1 LVHGEGDSSWN
12 NGTQCKV
19 PIGDRNFTLRNALM
33 PPMERRA
40 STDAKDTPWTLADG
54 RAGNLRQALALA
66 GALGHGASRHWTL
79 EARAPWRWV
88 APRAWP
94 MSSHAFGAD
103 FAQALLSPPQ
113 LAIGCG
119 RRAALAT
126 RLLREH
132 GSKVVQILD
141 PRIDTRRWDLV
152 VAPEHDGL
160 RGDNVLTLLGS
171 LHPVDDHWLAEGR
184 RDFPAL
190 GLLPRPRIAVLV
202 GGPSPHWPLADAA
215 FIAMLDAVSASVH
228 AQGGSL
234 LATASR
240 RTPQSWRNALRKSV
254 AQGPGA
260 CWTGS
265 DDGDNPYPGLLGW
278 ADRIVCSADSVN
290 MLSEAC
296 AGFAPVFVL
305 GRERLDG
312 RLRGFVERLRELGR
326 VRDADAE
333 LEPFAAEPLRETAR
347 IAAIVRERLAL

>member
-1 LVHGEGDSSWN
+1 
-12 NGTQCKV
+12 
-19 PIGDRNFTLRNALM
+19 
-33 PPMERRA
+33 MERKA

-66 GALGHGASRHWTL
+66 AALGHGASRHWTL

-132 GSKVVQILD
+132 GGKVVQILD
-141 PRIDTRRWDLV
+141 PRIDTRHWDLV

-160 RGDNVLTLLGS
+160 RGDNVLALLGS
-171 LHPVDDHWLAEGR
+171 LHPVDDLWLAEGR

-215 FIAMLDAVSASVH
+215 FIAMLDAISTGVH

-240 RTPQSWRNALRKSV
+240 RTPQSWRTALRKAV

-260 CWTGS
+260 CWTG
-265 DDGDNPYPGLLGW
+265 DDTPAPAQAGGGDNPYPGLLGW

>member
-1 LVHGEGDSSWN
+1 MA
-12 NGTQCKV
+12 NGIPRGSDDAQCKV
-19 PIGDRNFTLRNALM
+19 AIGDLNFTLRNALM
-33 PPMERRA
+33 PRMERR
-40 STDAKDTPWTLADG
+40 TPPDANDMPWTLADG
-54 RAGNLRQALALA
+54 RAGNQRQAMALA
-66 GALGHGASRHWTL
+66 AALGHGASRHWTI

-94 MSSHAFGAD
+94 FSSQAFGAE
-103 FAQALLSPPQ
+103 FAHALQSPPQ

-126 RLLREH
+126 RLLRER
-132 GSKVVQILD
+132 GSKVVQVLD
-141 PRIDTRRWDLV
+141 PRIDTRHWDLV

-160 RGDNVLTLLGS
+160 RGDNVINLLGS
-171 LHPVDDHWLAEGR
+171 LNPVDDLWLMQGR
-184 RDFPAL
+184 DEFPTLAQ
-190 GLLPRPRIAVLV
+190 LPRPRVALLV

-215 FIAMLDAVSASVH
+215 FIAMLDTVSASVH

-278 ADRIVCSADSVN
+278 ADRIVATADSVN

-296 AGFAPVFVL
+296 ATFAPVFAL

-312 RLRGFVERLRELGR
+312 RPRGFLERLRELGR
-326 VRDADAE
+326 ARDADAE

-347 IAAIVRERLAL
+347 VAAIVRERMAL

>member
-1 LVHGEGDSSWN
+1 
-12 NGTQCKV
+12 
-19 PIGDRNFTLRNALM
+19 
-33 PPMERRA
+33 MERRT
-40 STDAKDTPWTLADG
+40 STDANDTPWTLADG
-54 RAGNLRQALALA
+54 RAGNQRQALALA

-94 MSSHAFGAD
+94 FAPQAFGPD
-103 FAQALLSPPQ
+103 FAHALRAPPRF
-113 LAIGCG
+113 AIGCG

-126 RLLREH
+126 RLLRER

-141 PRIDTRRWDLV
+141 PRIDPRHWDLV

-160 RGDNVLTLLGS
+160 RGENVVTLLGS
-171 LHPVDDHWLAEGR
+171 LHPVDDAWLAQGR
-184 RDFPAL
+184 SDFPAL
-190 GLLPRPRIAVLV
+190 GLLPRPRIAVLA
-202 GGPSPHWPLADAA
+202 GGPSPHWPLADEA

-240 RTPQSWRNALRKSV
+240 RTPQSWRNALRKAV
-254 AQGPGA
+254 AQGAGV
-260 CWTGS
+260 CWIG
-265 DDGDNPYPGLLGW
+265 DDTPAPAQAGGDNPYPGLLGW
-278 ADRIVCSADSVN
+278 ADRIVCTADSVN

-312 RLRGFVERLRELGR
+312 RLRGFLERLRELGR

-347 IAAIVRERLAL
+347 IAAIVRERLAV

>member
-1 LVHGEGDSSWN
+1 M
-12 NGTQCKV
+12 
-19 PIGDRNFTLRNALM
+19 RNALM
-33 PPMERRA
+33 PPMERR
-40 STDAKDTPWTLADG
+40 SPTDTKDTPWTLADG

-103 FAQALLSPPQ
+103 FVQALHSPAQ

-126 RLLREH
+126 RLLRER

-141 PRIDTRRWDLV
+141 PRIDTRHWDLV

-160 RGDNVLTLLGS
+160 RGDNVVGMLGS
-171 LHPVDDHWLAEGR
+171 LHPVDDLWLAEGR
-184 RDFPAL
+184 SDFP
-190 GLLPRPRIAVLV
+190 LLAQMPRPRVAVLV
-202 GGPSPHWPLADAA
+202 GGPSPHWPLADDA
-215 FIAMLDAVSASVH
+215 FVAMLDAIAAGVH

-240 RTPQSWRNALRKSV
+240 RTPQKWRGALHSAV
-254 AQGPGA
+254 ARGSGV
-260 CWTGS
+260 CWTGAG
-265 DDGDNPYPGLLGW
+265 DGANSYQGLLGW
-278 ADRIVCSADSVN
+278 ADRFVVTADSVN

-296 AGFAPVFVL
+296 ASFAPVFAL
-305 GRERLDG
+305 GGERLAG
-312 RLRGFVERLRELGR
+312 RPRHFLQRLRELDR

-347 IAAIVRERLAL
+347 VAAIVRERLAL